1 VADVEGQDGEDG
13 EAVTA
18 AAFGRLL
25 YTDCA
30 PGTGCGSG
38 GGFQIQA
45 QSPGVDPQQA
55 SFAVGWLLYEAQNA
69 WVADRRP
76 IEDFP
81 LGFAHSGAEGYGT
94 AQGRYVGK
102 EAVGGRMGNHLA
114 DCLLTHDPE
123 LYGTIRPAQLWRAPL
138 WRAEPWETRD
148 CPDFDGDLELGP
160 LGLEDITDWVR
171 EKRAERGPVLAR
183 LLSVLEDPNGQ
194 RVVIVSADADEAM
207 RWIAAATLLLPQR
220 QALDVSIKVFSGGPL
235 RSLQRVVAAPPDI
248 FRDLRPGA
256 GLGVFVLDA
265 ASCRADEA
273 SVTERAQFLVGK
285 FAGEADP
292 YDIVDATDL
301 AHELSG
307 GAWPQDVA
315 AVLAAWSLTRPGD
328 PVSDP
333 DSLFRWLREAGRA
346 QLREH
351 GPAVTETLLA
361 GNPSADQL
369 RWLDAQI
376 TSGELEFDLEAIRIR
391 LLDAEIADALG
402 GQAAPEGT
410 LPGAAL
416 SDQARRDAESAL
428 TSALLRSADGKVDMA
443 EANLVLRLARRHGI
457 SLDPPSPPVEQFVTD
472 FVWAWL
478 NSSKP
483 LDPKDWAMRERIVAA
498 AQTELR
504 DLYTDDPSSKVVR
517 GIIVRFVA
525 YFTDLK
531 DPADP
536 LYWQKQAIEI
546 RQAADEQKDER
557 LRQLLNDIA
566 KWRKTNPGQADRAEK
581 DLQQALLDWNA
592 VTEAIAVV
600 ISAEISESRVKD
612 EIKDKARS
620 WLTDKA
626 SQPDADFLRVLR
638 VLHNRSPF
646 PPSSRLGE
654 LAEGDKKVEL
664 FLRHASGEKARK
676 DSGIDAV
683 AKALS
688 KADDAVIVIRVGDI
702 VDAISANAD
711 LAVAVLMA
719 LPAGTAIKPRKAIKE
734 LVRRLRAL
742 AAQPMTLDE
751 RVEFAV
757 WLVEVLNPLPDG
769 KYKQLYEVLKRL
781 HEAISNG
788 KGGARES
795 DRWVD
800 EVRKSLPDDLANE
813 WDRLTYHLTG
823 RRRR

>member
-1 VADVEGQDGEDG
+1 
-13 EAVTA
+13 
-18 AAFGRLL
+18 
-25 YTDCA
+25 
-30 PGTGCGSG
+30 
-38 GGFQIQA
+38 
-45 QSPGVDPQQA
+45 
-55 SFAVGWLLYEAQNA
+55 
-69 WVADRRP
+69 
-76 IEDFP
+76 
-81 LGFAHSGAEGYGT
+81 
-94 AQGRYVGK
+94 
-102 EAVGGRMGNHLA
+102 
-114 DCLLTHDPE
+114 
-123 LYGTIRPAQLWRAPL
+123 
-138 WRAEPWETRD
+138 
-148 CPDFDGDLELGP
+148 
-160 LGLEDITDWVR
+160 
-171 EKRAERGPVLAR
+171 
-183 LLSVLEDPNGQ
+183 
-194 RVVIVSADADEAM
+194 
-207 RWIAAATLLLPQR
+207 
-220 QALDVSIKVFSGGPL
+220 
-235 RSLQRVVAAPPDI
+235 
-248 FRDLRPGA
+248 
-256 GLGVFVLDA
+256 
-265 ASCRADEA
+265 
-273 SVTERAQFLVGK
+273 
-285 FAGEADP
+285 
-292 YDIVDATDL
+292 
-301 AHELSG
+301 
-307 GAWPQDVA
+307 
-315 AVLAAWSLTRPGD
+315 
-328 PVSDP
+328 
-333 DSLFRWLREAGRA
+333 
-346 QLREH
+346 
-351 GPAVTETLLA
+351 
-361 GNPSADQL
+361 
-369 RWLDAQI
+369 
-376 TSGELEFDLEAIRIR
+376 
-391 LLDAEIADALG
+391 
-402 GQAAPEGT
+402 
-410 LPGAAL
+410 
-416 SDQARRDAESAL
+416 
-428 TSALLRSADGKVDMA
+428 
-443 EANLVLRLARRHGI
+443 
-457 SLDPPSPPVEQFVTD
+457 
-472 FVWAWL
+472 
-478 NSSKP
+478 
-483 LDPKDWAMRERIVAA
+483 
-498 AQTELR
+498 
-504 DLYTDDPSSKVVR
+504 
-517 GIIVRFVA
+517 
-525 YFTDLK
+525 
-531 DPADP
+531 
-536 LYWQKQAIEI
+536 
-546 RQAADEQKDER
+546 
-557 LRQLLNDIA
+557 
-566 KWRKTNPGQADRAEK
+566 
-581 DLQQALLDWNA
+581 LLDWNA

>member
-1 VADVEGQDGEDG
+1 VADVQGQDGEDG

-30 PGTGCGSG
+30 PGTGRGSG
-38 GGFQIQA
+38 GGFQVQA

-81 LGFAHSGAEGYGT
+81 LGFAHSGADGYGT
-94 AQGRYVGK
+94 AQGRYVGQ

-138 WRAEPWETRD
+138 WRAEPWDTRD

-171 EKRAERGPVLAR
+171 DKRAERGPVLAR

-220 QALDVSIKVFSGGPL
+220 QALAVSVKVFSGAPL
-235 RSLQRVVAAPPDI
+235 RSLQRVVAAPPEL

-256 GLGVFVLDA
+256 SLGVFVLDA
-265 ASCRADEA
+265 AACSADEA
-273 SVTERAQFLVGK
+273 GVTERAEFLVGK
-285 FAGEADP
+285 FAGDADP

-301 AHELSG
+301 ASELSG

-328 PVSDP
+328 PVSHP
-333 DSLFRWLREAGRA
+333 ALFRWLNQAGKA

-369 RWLDAQI
+369 RWLDARVI
-376 TSGELEFDLEAIRIR
+376 GRELEFDHETGRIR
-391 LLDAEIADALG
+391 LLEAEIADALG
-402 GQAAPEGT
+402 GQAAPGGT

-428 TSALLRSADGKVDMA
+428 TSALLRSADGRVEMA
-443 EANLVLRLARRHGI
+443 EANLMLRLARRHGI
-457 SLDPPSPPVEQFVTD
+457 SLDPPSPPVAQFVAK

-478 NSSKP
+478 NSSAP
-483 LDPKDWAMRERIVAA
+483 LDPADWAMRERIVAA

-504 DLYTDDPSSKVVR
+504 QLYTDDPSSKAVR
-517 GIIVRFVA
+517 GKIVRFVG

-546 RQAADEQKDER
+546 RQASDDRKDER

-566 KWRKTNPGQADRAEK
+566 RWRKTSPGQADRAER

-626 SQPDADFLRVLR
+626 NRPDAEFLRVLR

-646 PPSSRLGE
+646 APSSRLAE
-654 LAEGDKKVEL
+654 LAEGDKKIEL
-664 FLRHASGEKARK
+664 FLRHAAGEKARTA
-676 DSGIDAV
+676 SGIDAA
-683 AKALS
+683 AKALAN
-688 KADDAVIVIRVGDI
+688 ADDTVIVIRCDDI
-702 VDAISANAD
+702 VTAIYANPD
-711 LAVAVLMA
+711 LAVAVFKA
-719 LPAGTAIKPRKAIKE
+719 LPAGPSIKPRKAIKE
-734 LVRRLRAL
+734 LVKSLREDVADPTL
-742 AAQPMTLDE
+742 TLDD
-751 RVEFAV
+751 RVAFAV
-757 WLVEVLNPLPDG
+757 WLVTVLTPLPEG
-769 KYKQLYEVLKRL
+769 KYKLLYEVLKRL
-781 HEAISNG
+781 HEAVSSG

-795 DRWVD
+795 DKWVD
-800 EVRKSLPDDLANE
+800 EVRKSLPDDLANQWE
-813 WDRLTYHLTG
+813 RLTYHLTG
-823 RRRR
+823 RTRR

>member
-25 YTDCA
+25 YTDCP

-566 KWRKTNPGQADRAEK
+566 KWRKSNPGQADRAEK